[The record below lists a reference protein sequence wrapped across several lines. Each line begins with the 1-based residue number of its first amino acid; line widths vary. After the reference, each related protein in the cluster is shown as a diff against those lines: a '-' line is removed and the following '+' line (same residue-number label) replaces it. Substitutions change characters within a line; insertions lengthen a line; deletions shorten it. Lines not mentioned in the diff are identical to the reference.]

1 MDDKDKDIIDMF
13 SHLDTAQLE
22 YINNSVKPILN
33 KLCSPQI
40 KESLDKVT
48 EMGNEILRSVYP
60 FIEVIKQIDFSP
72 LLEFVKEISFR
83 DGKLTEDF
91 LGKRIDEYM
100 EELYHNN
107 WFPSPVYRCSI
118 EMFYEIGVIL
128 DSTHSGSKNRT
139 KKLDKLIF
147 DYYNEDEIKTI
158 KRKWR
163 ENDELNVCYKRI
175 IGEAIRA
182 YEKRNYAT
190 TVTLLTLLWQN
201 IICQKAEIDSR
212 QDNRIKQAL
221 NKLIE
226 ENGESKIY
234 YDFFE
239 NCIYYQCY
247 GYESVK
253 NDVPGRHMVAHSW
266 IKEYPSRKT
275 ALNAILFTDFIVE
288 L

>member
-1 MDDKDKDIIDMF
+1 MDGVDKEVCDML
-13 SHLDTAQLE
+13 SHLDAKQLE
-22 YINNSVKPILN
+22 YINNNVSPILN

-40 KESLDKVT
+40 KESLDKVA
-48 EMGNEILRSVYP
+48 EMGNQIIRRVYP
-60 FIEVIKQIDFSP
+60 LIEVIKQIDFNP
-72 LLEFVKEISFR
+72 VLEFVKKVSFK
-83 DGKLTEDF
+83 DSKLTEDF

-107 WFPSPVYRCSI
+107 WFPSPVYRCNI
-118 EMFYEIGVIL
+118 ELFYEMGIIL
-128 DSTHSGSKNRT
+128 DSTHSGSKSRT

-147 DYYNEDEIKTI
+147 DYYNVEEIKLI
-158 KRKWR
+158 KRRWR
-163 ENDELNVCYKRI
+163 ENVELNACYKRI
-175 IGEAIRA
+175 IGEAVRA

-201 IICQKAEIDSR
+201 LICLKADINSR
-212 QDNRIKQAL
+212 QDSQIKQAL

-226 ENGESKIY
+226 QNGESKVY

-247 GYESVK
+247 GYECVK

-266 IKEYPSRKT
+266 IKEYPNRKT
-275 ALNAILFTDFIVE
+275 ALNAILFTDFIIA